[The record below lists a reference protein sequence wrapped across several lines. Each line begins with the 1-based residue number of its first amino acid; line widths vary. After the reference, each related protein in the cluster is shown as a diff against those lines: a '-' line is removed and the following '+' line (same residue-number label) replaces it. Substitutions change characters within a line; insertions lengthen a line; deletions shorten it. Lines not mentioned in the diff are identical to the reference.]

1 MALSAGSVCEFGL
14 RSCVDLRSK
23 VAHDSAAQLPAGMRN
38 EVSDPRFVQPL
49 EQFMPSAEE
58 CPKFWRKPLEGLIGN
73 FLLCA
78 EAGREL

>member
-1 MALSAGSVCEFGL
+1 MRRISSRAAAGPRHVGNGA
-14 RSCVDLRSK
+14 K

-38 EVSDPRFVQPL
+38 EVSDPGFIQPL
-49 EQFMPSAEE
+49 EHLVASAEKR
-58 CPKFWRKPLEGLIGN
+58 PMFWRKPLEGLIGN